1 MPEQEGK
8 KNEPKV
14 SGFWGWTRRAK
25 EFVSGI
31 GDGALDGT
39 ILAGKDKAG
48 PDVPAELHTAEMLM
62 DVIVALASEVD
73 NVINGADPKNAAE
86 CRNSASEIIDFIKNA
101 YSRLK
106 LIIENGVNGDMTSKT
121 RQQNLEDIQKQ
132 YNIIIRPDGVLNKW
146 KNEYLGS
153 NREMML
159 NSEYLSRGM
168 ELVAQGDKVI
178 SEITNL
184 GNLRSKI
191 ESTEIDSQIKRF
203 KGAFSSPAAG
213 ESEQEREFKL
223 SNAESVKSFRERLN
237 KIGIENRATGDY
249 GKEDEGPTMKAIQT
263 IGAVT
268 GKTYGNSNDAMRD
281 LYNDAG
287 KISIHREEIKKI
299 ILDK

>member
-14 SGFWGWTRRAK
+14 SNFWGWTRRAK

-39 ILAGKDKAG
+39 ILAGKNKVE
-48 PDVPAELHTAEMLM
+48 PDVPAELHTAENLM
-62 DVIVALASEVD
+62 DVIISLASEVD
-73 NVINGADPKNAAE
+73 NIINGASPNDKTE
-86 CRNSASEIIDFIKNA
+86 CRDSASEIVEFIKNA

-106 LIIENGVNGDMTSKT
+106 LIIEDGTKGDMTSET
-121 RQQNLEDIQKQ
+121 RKKNLEDIQKQ
-132 YNIIIRPDGVLNKW
+132 YNIIIRPNGILNKW
-146 KNEYLGS
+146 KDEYLGS
-153 NREMML
+153 NRELAM
-159 NSEYLSRGM
+159 NSEYLSRGL
-168 ELVAQGDKVI
+168 ELASQGDKVI
-178 SEITNL
+178 AEIINL
-184 GNLRSKI
+184 GDLQAKI

-203 KGAFSSPAAG
+203 KGALTSPAKG
-213 ESEQEREFKL
+213 ESEQERVFKIN
-223 SNAESVKSFRERLN
+223 NAESVKEFRARLN
-237 KIGIENRATGDY
+237 KIGIENKATGEY
-249 GKEDEGPTMKAIQT
+249 GKEDEGPTIKAIQT

-287 KISIHREEIKKI
+287 KINIHREEIKKI